1 MCNLNPFATK
11 DRLASK
17 KGFNLVDESNL
28 KLDEPHKDF
37 ENVHITPEK
46 TGSKRFYLFMKDRLA
61 REAWSNE

>member
-46 TGSKRFYLFMKDRLA
+46 NRL
-61 REAWSNE
+61 EAILPVYERQACTRGME